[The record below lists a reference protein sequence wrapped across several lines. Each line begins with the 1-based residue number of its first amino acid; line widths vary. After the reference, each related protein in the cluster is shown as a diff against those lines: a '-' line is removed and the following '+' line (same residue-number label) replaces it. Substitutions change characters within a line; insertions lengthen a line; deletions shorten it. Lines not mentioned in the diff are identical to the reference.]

1 MFPAVGLFAERAAQ
15 VVPGFAVTE
24 ANVAAVAG
32 ICRRL
37 EGLPLAIELAAAR
50 LPVLSPEQID
60 ARLGDRLGLLTRGG
74 RTRPARQ
81 QTLRASIEWSYEL
94 CSRAERLLWA
104 RLSVFAGGFELDAAE
119 GICADHRLAAEQV
132 LDLLAALAGKS
143 ILIAAHGKGVARYR
157 LPETLREFGQ
167 ERLQESGEYTA
178 LRRRHRD
185 WHEQLARRADTDWL
199 SPQIADWTA
208 RLFRE
213 HANVHGGAGLLPGRA
228 GRGRG
233 RAAHRAA
240 RLALLLLDRGPCQRG
255 PVPARP
261 GAGPGRRAHRVAG
274 AGAAAGQ
281 FPGCRQRRP
290 RRRTAAAG
298 AGHRP
303 GRAAERPGHA
313 GVRRLGRGTCLLVR
327 R

>member
-1 MFPAVGLFAERAAQ
+1 M
-15 VVPGFAVTE
+15 
-24 ANVAAVAG
+24 AAVAG

-60 ARLGDRLGLLTRGG
+60 ARLGDRLGLLTRGS
-74 RTRPARQ
+74 RASPARQ

-119 GICADHRLAAEQV
+119 GICADHRLAAERGAGAAGRAGRQV
-132 LDLLAALAGKS
+132 DPDRRPRRGRGPVPAAGDP
-143 ILIAAHGKGVARYR
+143 ARVSGR
-157 LPETLREFGQ
+157 NACS
-167 ERLQESGEYTA
+167 ESGEYTA

-185 WHEQLARRADTDWL
+185 WHEQLARRADTGWL
-199 SPQIADWTA
+199 SPQIADLDGPAVPGA
-208 RLFRE
+208 RQR
-213 HANVHGGAGLLPGRA
+213 AGGAGLLPGRA

-240 RLALLLLDRGPCQRG
+240 RLALLLLERGACQRG

-261 GAGPGRRAHRVAG
+261 GAGPGRRAHRLAG
-274 AGAAAGQ
+274 AGAAAGR